1 MSIIIII
8 LTVLASM
15 AAFQNQNFFEKA
27 LFRPYLMKNNNEW
40 WRWVSNG
47 FIHADY
53 THLIVNMLSFYF
65 FASYVENEFNIIAGN
80 ETGVLFVL
88 FYLAALVMSGMYDY
102 YRHQNNYAYS
112 ALGASGAVAAVIFA
126 YIVYN
131 PFSSIY
137 LYYVIK
143 IPAWLFGILYLFYE
157 YYMGKK
163 QMDNIGHNAH
173 FFGALFGFV
182 FPILLR
188 PQTGLDLIE
197 KFVKLLNWFH
207 NKL

>member
-1 MSIIIII
+1 MSLIIII
-8 LTVLASM
+8 LTVLASV
-15 AAFQNQNFFEKA
+15 AAFQNHSFFEKA

-65 FASYVENEFNIIAGN
+65 FAGYVENEFNLITGN
-80 ETGVLFVL
+80 ETGILFVL
-88 FYLAALVMSGMYDY
+88 FYLAALVMSGMFDY
-102 YRHQNNYAYS
+102 FRYQNNYAYS

-143 IPAWLFGILYLFYE
+143 IPAWLFGVLYLFYE

-163 QMDNIGHNAH
+163 QKDNIGHNAH

-197 KFVKLLNWFH
+197 KFMNLFH
-207 NKL
+207 

>member
-8 LTVLASM
+8 VTVLASM
-15 AAFQNQNFFEKA
+15 AAFQNQSFFEKA

-65 FASYVENEFNIIAGN
+65 FASYVENEFNIITGN
-80 ETGVLFVL
+80 ETGLLFVL

-163 QMDNIGHNAH
+163 QKDNIGHNAH

-197 KFVKLLNWFH
+197 KFTNLFH
-207 NKL
+207 

>member
-1 MSIIIII
+1 MSLIIIII
-8 LTVLASM
+8 TVLASM
-15 AAFQNQNFFEKA
+15 AAFQNHNFYEKA

-65 FASYVENEFNIIAGN
+65 FASYVENEFNIITGN
-80 ETGVLFVL
+80 ESGILFVV
-88 FYLAALVMSGMYDY
+88 FYIAALVMSGMYDY

-131 PFSSIY
+131 PFNSIY

-143 IPAWLFGILYLFYE
+143 IPAWIFGILYLFYE
-157 YYMGKK
+157 YYMAKK

-197 KFVKLLNWFH
+197 KFSNLFH
-207 NKL
+207 

>member
-8 LTVLASM
+8 VTVLASM
-15 AAFQNQNFFEKA
+15 AAFQNHSFFEKA

-65 FASYVENEFNIIAGN
+65 FASYVENEFNIITGN
-80 ETGVLFVL
+80 ETGLLFVL

-102 YRHQNNYAYS
+102 YRHQNNYVYS

-163 QMDNIGHNAH
+163 QKDNIGHNAH

-197 KFVKLLNWFH
+197 KFTNLFH
-207 NKL
+207 

>member
-1 MSIIIII
+1 MSLIIII
-8 LTVLASM
+8 LTVVASL
-15 AAFQNQNFFEKA
+15 AAFQNHGFFEKA

-65 FASYVENEFNIIAGN
+65 FASYVEQEFNVITGN
-80 ETGVLFVL
+80 NNGLLFL
-88 FYLAALVMSGMYDY
+88 IFYISALVLSGMYDY
-102 YRHQNNYAYS
+102 YRHQNDYSYS

-131 PFSSIY
+131 PFNSIY

-143 IPAWLFGILYLFYE
+143 LPAWLFGVLYLFYE

-163 QMDNIGHNAH
+163 QVDNIGHNAH

-182 FPILLR
+182 FPILLH
-188 PQTGLDLIE
+188 PQSGLDLID
-197 KFVKLLNWFH
+197 KFAKLFQ
-207 NKL
+207 

>member
-1 MSIIIII
+1 MSLIIIII
-8 LTVLASM
+8 TVLASM
-15 AAFQNQNFFEKA
+15 AAFQNHNFYEKA

-65 FASYVENEFNIIAGN
+65 FASYVENEFNIITGN
-80 ETGVLFVL
+80 DSGILFVV
-88 FYLAALVMSGMYDY
+88 FYIAALVMSGMYDY

-131 PFSSIY
+131 PFNSIY

-143 IPAWLFGILYLFYE
+143 IPAWIFGILYLFYE
-157 YYMGKK
+157 YYMAKK

-197 KFVKLLNWFH
+197 KFSNLFH
-207 NKL
+207 

>member
-1 MSIIIII
+1 MGLIIIII
-8 LTVLASM
+8 TVVASM
-15 AAFQNQNFFEKA
+15 AAFQNHSFFEKA

-53 THLIVNMLSFYF
+53 THLIVNMVSFYF
-65 FASYVENEFNIIAGN
+65 FASYVENEFNVSAGN
-80 ETGVLFVL
+80 ETGVLFIL

-112 ALGASGAVAAVIFA
+112 AVGASGAVAAVIFA

-197 KFVKLLNWFH
+197 KFVKLLN
-207 NKL
+207 

>member
-8 LTVLASM
+8 VTVLASM
-15 AAFQNQNFFEKA
+15 AAFQNQSFFEKA
-27 LFRPYLMKNNNEW
+27 LFRPYLMTKNNEW

-47 FIHADY
+47 FIQVDY

-65 FASYVENEFNIIAGN
+65 FAGYVENEFNLITGN
-80 ETGVLFVL
+80 ELGILFVV
-88 FYLAALVMSGMYDY
+88 FYISALVMSGMYDY

-163 QMDNIGHNAH
+163 KMDNIGHNAH

-188 PQTGLDLIE
+188 PQTGLDLIQ
-197 KFVKLLNWFH
+197 KFTNLLH
-207 NKL
+207 

>member
-8 LTVLASM
+8 VTVLASM
-15 AAFQNQNFFEKA
+15 AAFQNQSFFEKA
-27 LFRPYLMKNNNEW
+27 LFRPYLMKKNNEW

-65 FASYVENEFNIIAGN
+65 FAGYVENEFNLITGN
-80 ETGVLFVL
+80 ELGILFVV
-88 FYLAALVMSGMYDY
+88 FYISALVMSGMYDY

-163 QMDNIGHNAH
+163 KMDNIGHNAH

-188 PQTGLDLIE
+188 PQTGLDLIQ
-197 KFVKLLNWFH
+197 KFTNLLH
-207 NKL
+207 

>member
-1 MSIIIII
+1 MSLIIIII
-8 LTVLASM
+8 TVLASM
-15 AAFQNQNFFEKA
+15 AAFQNHSFFEKA

-65 FASYVENEFNIIAGN
+65 FASYVENEFNSITGN
-80 ETGVLFVL
+80 ETGILFVI

-197 KFVKLLNWFH
+197 KFAKLLH
-207 NKL
+207 